1 MEEFLAMFLPEGI
14 LDWFT
19 VKEIKKTTQR
29 LEIIL
34 EEKNIVP
41 ELPIELRGQSVVSK
55 GFKRILVDDF
65 PVRGRKTELIFLR
78 RVWQVEGSK
87 TLLKRDIKIC
97 ALGTK
102 LEKEFADFLKERH
115 RYRISGH

>member
-1 MEEFLAMFLPEGI
+1 MEEFLAMFLPTGI

-19 VKEIKKTTQR
+19 VKEINKTDQR
-29 LEIIL
+29 LEITL

-41 ELPIELRGQSVVSK
+41 ELPLELRGKTVTSK
-55 GFKRILVDDF
+55 GFKKIVVDDF

-78 RVWQVEGSK
+78 RIWQIEGHK

-115 RYRISGH
+115 RYRINGH